1 MTQGFSSSLVIF
13 TFSDLYI
20 YLHKWHSVFFSKV
33 QKVWTS
39 VYFNSLVSR
48 YQQLPVSPPLQQ
60 IYLMRKN
67 KASSLM
73 LYIYMHLLTHTS
85 NLAIPQDP
93 DKRALF

>member
-39 VYFNSLVSR
+39 VYLLSSESISTVARVTS
-48 YQQLPVSPPLQQ
+48 SPAN
-60 IYLMRKN
+60 ISDEEK
-67 KASSLM
+67 
-73 LYIYMHLLTHTS
+73 
-85 NLAIPQDP
+85 
-93 DKRALF
+93 